1 MNLIKDPWIP
11 VSRESGKNEL
21 IAPWQITETS
31 DRIIA
36 INAVRPDFNGSLMQ
50 FLIGLLQTAA
60 APEDEYKWA
69 SWMETPPSPEILRD
83 YFSRYTKAFEVHGE
97 KGSFMQDIEDF
108 DSESKP
114 IERLLIES
122 PKKNTVAKNIDHFIK
137 SGLIKTLCP
146 NCVVT
151 ALFTLQINAPAGGVG
166 YRVSLRGGGPL
177 TTLVVSD
184 PETGELCDDLWT
196 NLWLN
201 VLEPNKI
208 PCDEGSSE
216 QNARSDIF
224 PWLAKTRTSEKNTGR
239 NTTPMDVNPLQMY
252 WGMPL
257 RIRILWDNVTCG
269 YCDLCGTYSEKL
281 ISHYKTCNYGINY
294 EGTWQ
299 HPLNP
304 YYLKKGRKG
313 ESDQWLP
320 RHPQQGGFTY
330 KNWLSV
336 AFDSETEL
344 SAIVVKHRC
353 GLLDKL
359 GLQLR
364 IYAFGYDME
373 NDKARCWYE
382 TTYPLYKVS
391 EDIRSDFSKRVQ
403 SLTETAAEFAKIV
416 QDSVKQAWFGK
427 NAGNKTP
434 SFLTELFYQRTES
447 DFWFVVRELRENTGI
462 EILHKWHKILCKSS
476 VEIFDYWAARGD
488 FAQADPRR
496 IADARRE
503 MLKKKFYNKR
513 IKDILQLPKEIKS
526 TK

>member
-1 MNLIKDPWIP
+1 MNLIEDPWIP

-69 SWMETPPSPEILRD
+69 SWMEAPPSPEILRD

-97 KGSFMQDIEDF
+97 KGSFMQDIEEF
-108 DSESKP
+108 DSEPKH
-114 IERLLIES
+114 IGMLLIDFPGEIALAE
-122 PKKNTVAKNIDHFIK
+122 NRDHFIK
-137 SGLIKTLCP
+137 SETIEVLCTR
-146 NCVVT
+146 CGVT
-151 ALFTLQINAPAGGVG
+151 ALLTLQINSPQGGSG
-166 YRVSLRGGGPL
+166 HLTSLRGGGPL

-184 PETGELCDDLWT
+184 PESGELRNDLWT

-201 VLEPNKI
+201 VLELNKI
-208 PCDEGSSE
+208 PYHDGNSGR
-216 QNARSDIF
+216 NACSDIF
-224 PWLAKTRTSEKNTGR
+224 PWMAKTRTSEKNTGR

-252 WGMPL
+252 WGMP
-257 RIRILWDNVTCG
+257 RRVRILWDKVTCG

-281 ISHYKTCNYGINY
+281 ISHYKTRKYGINY
-294 EGTWQ
+294 KGAWQ
-299 HPLNP
+299 HPLSP
-304 YYLKKGRKG
+304 YYLKKGKK
-313 ESDQWLP
+313 EEPDQWLP
-320 RHPQQGGFTY
+320 RRPQQGGFTY

-336 AFDSETEL
+336 AFDSETEH
-344 SAIVVKHRC
+344 SAIVVKHRS
-353 GLLDKL
+353 GLINLPGFQFRL
-359 GLQLR
+359 
-364 IYAFGYDME
+364 YAFGYRMDTA
-373 NDKARCWYE
+373 KARCWYE

-403 SLTETAAEFAKIV
+403 DLTEATGEFAKIV

-427 NAGNKTP
+427 NAGNKSP

-447 DFWFVVRELRENTGI
+447 DFWFVVRELRENTEI
-462 EILHKWHKILCKSS
+462 EILHKWHRILCKAS
-476 VEIFDYWAARGD
+476 VEIFDYWTARGD

-496 IADARRE
+496 IAEARRE
-503 MLKKKFYNKR
+503 MLKKKFYSKR
-513 IKDILQLPKEIKS
+513 IKDILQLPKEVKS
-526 TK
+526 GK